1 MANTFDRLERL
12 FTSRRKPLPVVS
24 EATAASSDSQPLLE
38 QTFPAPSF
46 IRPTGARMAA
56 RDEVSNR
63 QLSVRYSSAGSLFP
77 QRMASLSSHQ
87 QPAALPAAD
96 LKPLPTRLPSLIA
109 CGQDSFISSLTEII
123 NASTPNSDLLI
134 PTLSTSNSSSSRDA
148 LEHPPTPTT
157 PTTSSLEHA
166 APLQRLETL
175 PSSASDDQV
184 SYSQTKESQA
194 LILAPNAPPTPEPS
208 PELRPMPDACIR
220 DSEYVEMLATS
231 NSEDVLGKAH
241 GKLES
246 TDTYT
251 SAAQDTA
258 APTLLAPFIETQV
271 AAAQSSD
278 SHAEEPPSS
287 HARQFVPHQLFQD
300 RLDNQWS
307 PNTSPHTSLTGS
319 TLYEPDFNDFLNLSD
334 DDIAEDTFDGMDL
347 RDDESLPSIDLSI
360 SSLEPPVTSL
370 MTLSPPRSS
379 RPATAAAFEAAR
391 IASRYDFDLVY
402 VVSLWPDIASIMATP
417 SELHSL
423 GGSSS
428 DRPLAGRLL
437 AAHGLH
443 HVPSPLQI
451 SSTVHSKILC
461 TEGWTEYRNRLC
473 EAEDLARGYACAF
486 YKGSYARNRPGASDG
501 SLSSLCTSEHIER
514 GIVFAA
520 YRKPRSGPNVLGPAL
535 TAQDLGNLHGDAEA
549 LVEMLMDFHVASRI
563 RHAERRKP
571 LSEQI
576 GPIPS
581 GRSESI

>member
-24 EATAASSDSQPLLE
+24 EATAASSDPQPLLE

-46 IRPTGARMAA
+46 IRPTGARMTA

-77 QRMASLSSHQ
+77 QRMASISSHQ
-87 QPAALPAAD
+87 QSTALPAVD

-123 NASTPNSDLLI
+123 NASTPNSDLSI
-134 PTLSTSNSSSSRDA
+134 PILSTSNSNTSRNI

-166 APLQRLETL
+166 APLHRLETP
-175 PSSASDDQV
+175 PSSAADDQV
-184 SYSQTKESQA
+184 SYPQTLKENPA
-194 LILAPNAPPTPEPS
+194 LALAPNAPPTPEPS
-208 PELRPMPDACIR
+208 PELRPVPDARIR
-220 DSEYVEMLATS
+220 NSEYVDMLTTS
-231 NSEDVLGKAH
+231 NNEEVLGKAH
-241 GKLES
+241 CKLES
-246 TDTYT
+246 IDTYT
-251 SAAQDTA
+251 SAVQDA
-258 APTLLAPFIETQV
+258 VAPTPLAPLIEAQV

-278 SHAEEPPSS
+278 NHTEEPHSS
-287 HARQFVPHQLFQD
+287 QARQFVPHQLFQD

-334 DDIAEDTFDGMDL
+334 DDIAEDTFGMDL

-370 MTLSPPRSS
+370 MTLSPPRAS

-391 IASRYDFDLVY
+391 IASRYDFDLIY
-402 VVSLWPDIASIMATP
+402 VVSLWPDVASIMATP

-428 DRPLAGRLL
+428 DRPLVGRLL

-451 SSTVHSKILC
+451 SSAVHSKILC
-461 TEGWTEYRNRLC
+461 TEGWTEYRNRMC

-486 YKGSYARNRPGASDG
+486 YKGSYARSRPGASDG

-535 TAQDLGNLHGDAEA
+535 SAQALGDLHGDAEA

-563 RHAERRKP
+563 RHAERSKP